1 MKDYYYLGKITKKY
15 SFKGELLIKID
26 SDQTDIYKKIKTL
39 FIFHNNKLN
48 TYKIEIIRIHKES
61 VLRVKFEGVNSEDD
75 ADVII
80 NCDVF
85 LPLSHLPILTGN
97 KFYYHEVINFLIVDE
112 IFGELGKISNIKENN
127 SQDLF
132 VINNTKGEVLIPIHD
147 EFIIKVDRVK
157 SEILVKTP
165 DGLIDLYI
173 NS

>member
-48 TYKIEIIRIHKES
+48 TYKIEVIRIHKES

-97 KFYYHEVINFLIVDE
+97 KFYYHEVINFLIIDE

>member
-48 TYKIEIIRIHKES
+48 TYKIEVIRIHKES

>member
-1 MKDYYYLGKITKKY
+1 MLLELKK
-15 SFKGELLIKID
+15 SN
-26 SDQTDIYKKIKTL
+26 TDIYKKIKTL
-39 FIFHNNKLN
+39 FIFYNNKLN

-61 VLRVKFEGVNSEDD
+61 GIKNKGFIKEGFD
-75 ADVII
+75 ADLII

>member
-39 FIFHNNKLN
+39 FIFYNNKLN

-61 VLRVKFEGVNSEDD
+61 VLRVKFEGVNSEGD
-75 ADVII
+75 ADLII

>member
-26 SDQTDIYKKIKTL
+26 TDQTDIYNKIKTL
-39 FIFHNNKLN
+39 FIYHNDKLN
-48 TYKIEIIRIHKES
+48 TYKIEIIRIHKEN
-61 VLRVKFEGVNSEDD
+61 VLRVKFEGINCENDTD
-75 ADVII
+75 TII
-80 NCDVF
+80 NCDVY

-112 IFGELGKISNIKENN
+112 KFGELGKVISIRENN
-127 SQDLF
+127 AQDLF
-132 VINNTKGEVLIPIHD
+132 VINHTKGDVLIPVHD

-157 SEILVKTP
+157 SEIIVKTP
-165 DGLIDLYI
+165 EGLIDLYI

>member
-39 FIFHNNKLN
+39 FIFHSNKLN
-48 TYKIEIIRIHKES
+48 TYKIEVIRIHKES

>member
-26 SDQTDIYKKIKTL
+26 ADQTDIYKNVKTL
-39 FIFHNNKLN
+39 FIFHNDKLN
-48 TYKIEIIRIHKES
+48 TYRIEIIRIHKKN
-61 VLRVKFEGVNSEDD
+61 VLRVKFETINCEND
-75 ADVII
+75 ADAII

-112 IFGELGKISNIKENN
+112 RFGELGKISSIKENN

-132 VINNTKGEVLIPIHD
+132 VIHNTKGEVLIPVHD

-165 DGLIDLYI
+165 EGLIDLYL

>member
-15 SFKGELLIKID
+15 SFKGELLIKVD
-26 SDQTDIYKKIKTL
+26 ADQTDIYKKVKTL
-39 FIFHNNKLN
+39 FIFHNDKLN
-48 TYKIEIIRIHKES
+48 TYKIEIIRIHKEN
-61 VLRVKFEGVNSEDD
+61 VLRVKFETINCEND

-85 LPLSHLPILTGN
+85 LPLSQLPILTGN

-132 VINNTKGEVLIPIHD
+132 VIDNTKGEVLIPVHD

-157 SEILVKTP
+157 SQILVKTP
-165 DGLIDLYI
+165 EGLIDLYL

>member
-39 FIFHNNKLN
+39 FIFHSNKLN
-48 TYKIEIIRIHKES
+48 TYKIEVIRIHKES

-97 KFYYHEVINFLIVDE
+97 KFYYHEVINFLIIDE